1 MVSPYPQ
8 RSSPSSLL
16 SILTE
21 KVREDRIE
29 RVKSISLYVRTSPGL
44 LSSAASSTA
53 SCPSHTLLLL
63 LLSTFV
69 ASTSPPQPLSRFRPT
84 FRTSVQYL
92 PHLQLRP
99 RRCHPRGCL
108 LLPLLLF
115 LNLHIFNSAF
125 PSSNPRH
132 SPIPPLSPS
141 SSFLPSLPLYLFHS
155 SSTISTSLFYS
166 SFPLR
171 TSRPSCRIF
180 SPDPLLTHSTTS
192 SPISSTSSSFPP
204 LVYLCIARL
213 TVSSTP
219 FT

>member
-21 KVREDRIE
+21 KVCEDRIE

-63 LLSTFV
+63 LK
-69 ASTSPPQPLSRFRPT
+69 
-84 FRTSVQYL
+84 
-92 PHLQLRP
+92 LRR
-99 RRCHPRGCL
+99 RRCHPRGSL
-108 LLPLLLF
+108 LFPLLLF
-115 LNLHIFNSAF
+115 LNLHIFDSSF
-125 PSSNPRH
+125 PSSNARH
-132 SPIPPLSPS
+132 SPPPPPSPS

-155 SSTISTSLFYS
+155 SSTISTPLFYS